1 MTDESPVFDPMAVIA
16 AEKPK
21 TYKVRLHVTDP
32 DGNVCEQEYGAFI
45 GELVNMPPDGPGHL
59 TRALYAM
66 TMLADILL
74 EGPNVR
80 RPSSGGAFGGA

>member
-45 GELVNMPPDGPGHL
+45 GELVNMPPD
-59 TRALYAM
+59 
-66 TMLADILL
+66 
-74 EGPNVR
+74 
-80 RPSSGGAFGGA
+80 